1 MTMIPVI
8 VAAFV
13 TILAGYFLIKRYPT
27 HMVLLIAGLAIL
39 FITVMCGVT
48 NILPKGAKSTG
59 LIWFDVIDLIRVV
72 SAKQLTGV
80 GLIIM
85 VSGGFAGYMTQIGA
99 SNALVKLV
107 AEPLKKFN
115 NPYLLLAVA
124 YILGHFINIVIVSA
138 AGLTMLLLVS
148 FYPILTKVGVSRA
161 SAAAAIACC
170 SSVAAGPLFGT
181 QQLAARTVGMDP
193 TAYYVEYQLMV
204 AVPAIVVMAVMHFFV
219 QRYYDNKNDEVY
231 SETEE
236 VKNTADRPCPAWY
249 AIFPFVPI
257 VLLFVFSK
265 FGISSIKLNVITALM
280 LTWLCVVAIELIR
293 LRNVKAVFQ
302 DAMVMWKKMAA
313 MFGGIV
319 ALVICAEVFATSLRA
334 SGLINAI
341 IDSASAGGFG
351 VNAMTGVLT
360 ALVGVI
366 TALTGSGVG
375 AFASFASLANDVQAQ
390 LGGNLA
396 AMVVPMHLASSLFR
410 SMSPVA
416 GCVIAAAVAAGIS
429 PMAVCRRTWLPLC
442 VGFVVLFAANMIF
455 NM

>member
-1 MTMIPVI
+1 MTMIPI
-8 VAAFV
+8 LVAAIITV
-13 TILAGYFLIKRYPT
+13 IAGYLLIKRYPT
-27 HMVLLIAGLAIL
+27 HMVLLSAGLIIL
-39 FITVMCGVT
+39 FITVACGIT
-48 NILPKGAKSTG
+48 NILPKGAKTTG
-59 LIWFDVIDLIRVV
+59 LIWFDVVDLIRVI

-115 NPYLLLAVA
+115 NPYLLLAIA

-148 FYPILTKVGVSRA
+148 FYPILTRVGVSRA

-170 SSVAAGPLFGT
+170 SSIAAGPLFGT

-193 TAYYVEYQLMV
+193 TVFYVEYQLMC
-204 AVPAIVVMAVMHFFV
+204 AIPTILVMAVMHFFV
-219 QRYYDNKNDEVY
+219 QRYYDKKNDDVY
-231 SETEE
+231 TETEE
-236 VKNTADRPCPAWY
+236 VKNTADRPCPSWY

-280 LTWLCVVAIELIR
+280 LTWLSVIVIELAR
-293 LRNVKAVFQ
+293 LRDIKKVFA

-319 ALVICAEVFATSLRA
+319 ALVICAEVFATSLRV

-351 VNAMTGVLT
+351 VTAMTGVLT

-366 TALTGSGVG
+366 TTLTGSGVG

-396 AMVVPMHLASSLFR
+396 AMVTPMHIASSLFR

-429 PMAVCRRTWLPLC
+429 PMAICRRTWLPLC
-442 VGFVVLFAANMIF
+442 VGFVVFFVTNLLVNM
-455 NM
+455 